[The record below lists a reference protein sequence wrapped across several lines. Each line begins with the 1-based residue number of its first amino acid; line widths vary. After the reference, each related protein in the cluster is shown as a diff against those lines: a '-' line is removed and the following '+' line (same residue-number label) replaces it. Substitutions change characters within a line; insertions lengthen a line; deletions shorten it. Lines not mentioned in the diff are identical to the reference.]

1 MNNMMIS
8 ALAAGAFSVSAHAA
22 EPEQGRWQIK
32 LLATAVLPDGS
43 ITTQSG
49 PAIGALAGADVAGSD
64 NYVPTLAVEYFVSPA
79 LSIETIC
86 CGTMHHMDGTGA
98 LANVR
103 LVDKVFI
110 VPATVTAKYHFNLG
124 RVQPYLGAGPAL
136 FIFANKEPGAA
147 LKTMGIE
154 RIDIPAK
161 AAFALQAGVDIPVGR
176 RFALSADAKRYFA
189 RPTATFRDRAGDAV
203 LRTQHRLDPLV
214 ASVGVAY
221 RF

>member
-1 MNNMMIS
+1 MPSAGRLRPGDGIIVPILSKTRGNIMNNMMIS
-8 ALAAGAFSVSAHAA
+8 ALAAGAFSVSAHAD

-49 PAIGALAGADVAGSD
+49 PAMGALAGADVAGSD

-147 LKTMGIE
+147 LKTSSSA
-154 RIDIPAK
+154 PAH
-161 AAFALQAGVDIPVGR
+161 L
-176 RFALSADAKRYFA
+176 ALSNGRSCADEPKL
-189 RPTATFRDRAGDAV
+189 PCDCG
-203 LRTQHRLDPLV
+203 
-214 ASVGVAY
+214 
-221 RF
+221 